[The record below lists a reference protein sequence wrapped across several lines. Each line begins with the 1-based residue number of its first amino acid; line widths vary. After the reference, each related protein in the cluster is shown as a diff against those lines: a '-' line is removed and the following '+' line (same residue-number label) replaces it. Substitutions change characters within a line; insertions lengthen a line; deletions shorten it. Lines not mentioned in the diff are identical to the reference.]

1 MVDLQNA
8 RTWSLRTCWGG
19 QAGNQKFGRSQYNLP
34 NRFFSMFSHY
44 NGTEIEGLEEEKMA
58 VRASI
63 RELPHINHLPV

>member
-1 MVDLQNA
+1 
-8 RTWSLRTCWGG
+8 
-19 QAGNQKFGRSQYNLP
+19 
-34 NRFFSMFSHY
+34 MFYHY